1 MKKEN
6 SGFTLIELICVI
18 AILGLITVSIFSFIL
33 SGMGMAKETKKSMA
47 LSENARTTINKMKTD
62 IMNCSGGVVG
72 ADPAVDTFFLMTRDG
87 TAPDGVNDTYTISCY
102 RYVQGDGKIYF
113 GRAKNIAITNTLDSS
128 ILEKCSPTHVL
139 CDNVSSFTATVVKKK
154 ESVEV
159 TKSDGSTDT
168 KTQIK
173 AKRVHIVL
181 SLEKDNKDFDTQQ
194 DAAIRSDAR
203 YFQNFADAAAALAS

>member
-1 MKKEN
+1 M
-6 SGFTLIELICVI
+6 
-18 AILGLITVSIFSFIL
+18 
-33 SGMGMAKETKKSMA
+33 
-47 LSENARTTINKMKTD
+47 
-62 IMNCSGGVVG
+62 
-72 ADPAVDTFFLMTRDG
+72 
-87 TAPDGVNDTYTISCY
+87 
-102 RYVQGDGKIYF
+102 
-113 GRAKNIAITNTLDSS
+113 
-128 ILEKCSPTHVL
+128 L

-203 YFQNFADAAAALAS
+203 YFQNFADAAAALDS